1 MPKKKT
7 MASVRTL
14 VTPVATGVIL
24 LTVAAAAVL
33 APSRL
38 QARVLSAKPALAV
51 RVEIDWPAGSSPGQT
66 WMPPDIRAGLV
77 AVVQKAMDNDPAPFS
92 TSALRAAA
100 DALTATGWFERLD
113 AVERHDGG
121 VIHVRGQWRT
131 PAAVVRFAGL
141 DQLVSDTGLVLPPTY
156 LPGESGQKVIFGVGV
171 PAPAPGEPWASGQV
185 RPALALLSMMNDR
198 AWRHQVTG
206 IDTTEY
212 AAKKRLEI
220 VTAFGSRIAW
230 GGAPGDAV
238 PGEQPAYYKLRR
250 LDVLADRFGQI
261 DASERLVD
269 VTGPLT
275 LIDKRPAGGP

>member
-7 MASVRTL
+7 IASLRSL
-14 VTPVATGVIL
+14 VTPAATALIL
-24 LTVAAAAVL
+24 GGIACAAVL

-38 QARVLSAKPALAV
+38 QARVLSAHPAPPQ
-51 RVEIDWPAGSSPGQT
+51 RVEIDWPAGATPGQT

-77 AVVQKAMDNDPAPFS
+77 AVVQRALDDDPAPFS

-100 DALTATGWFERLD
+100 DALTATGWFEHLD
-113 AVERHDGG
+113 AVERLEGG
-121 VIHVRGQWRT
+121 VIRVRGTWRT

-141 DQLVSDTGLVLPPTY
+141 DQLVSEGGLVLPPTY
-156 LPGESGQKVIFGVGV
+156 LAGESGQKVLLGVTA
-171 PAPAPGEPWASGQV
+171 PAPAPGAAWAPAQV
-185 RPALALLSMMNDR
+185 RPALALLAMMNDR
-198 AWRHQVTG
+198 AWRNQVMG
-206 IDTTEY
+206 IDTSEY

-230 GGAPGDAV
+230 GGAPGDSV

-275 LIDKRPAGGP
+275 LIDKRPAGEP

>member
-7 MASVRTL
+7 IASLRSAVVPAATAL
-14 VTPVATGVIL
+14 IVAGIAL
-24 LTVAAAAVL
+24 GAVL

-38 QARVLSAKPALAV
+38 QDRVLAAHPVPPV
-51 RVEIDWPAGSSPGQT
+51 RVQIDWPAGGTPGQT

-77 AVVQKAMDNDPAPFS
+77 AEVKRALDNDPAPFS

-100 DALTATGWFERLD
+100 DALTATGWFEHLD
-113 AVERHDGG
+113 AVERLDGG
-121 VIHVRGQWRT
+121 VIHVRGAWRT
-131 PAAVVRFAGL
+131 PAAVVRFGGL
-141 DQLVSDTGLVLPPTY
+141 DQLVSESGLVLPPTY
-156 LPGESGQKVIFGVGV
+156 LPGESGQKVIFGVTS
-171 PAPAPGEPWASGQV
+171 PAPAPGEPWASERV
-185 RPALALLSMMNDR
+185 RPALALLAMMNDR
-198 AWRHQVTG
+198 AWRGQVTG
-206 IDTTEY
+206 VDTTDY
-212 AAKKRLEI
+212 PAKKRLEI

-230 GGAPGDAV
+230 GGAPGDSV

-275 LIDKRPAGGP
+275 LIDKRPAGEP